1 MVLSR
6 HCNLPFHSLARSSA
20 ARVFD
25 IFFITVAIFN
35 LALAITTIRDVVSE
49 SIRQAA
55 KRRRRRAARNKL
67 RREQTRANP
76 RPHEFVYHGGGRR
89 VNANDDLHAATPSA
103 GMFTI
108 AADALRF
115 GRRRK
120 MNDDSEDDNDSYLE
134 LDPYE
139 ADRIL
144 EEDQHLIMPRVAD
157 PDLDAEYRKEVEYH
171 DRRDRIL
178 QVRAVHQNITSAC
191 LIT

>member
-1 MVLSR
+1 MMLSCR
-6 HCNLPFHSLARSSA
+6 CNVPFHSLARSSA

-55 KRRRRRAARNKL
+55 KRRRRRAVRNKL
-67 RREQTRANP
+67 RRERMRANS

-89 VNANDDLHAATPSA
+89 VNLANDDLHVAAPSA
-103 GMFTI
+103 GMFAI
-108 AADALRF
+108 VADTLRS
-115 GRRRK
+115 RRRRR

-134 LDPYE
+134 LDPHE
-139 ADRIL
+139 ADRIP
-144 EEDQHLIMPRVAD
+144 EEDQHLVMPRVAD
-157 PDLDAEYRKEVEYH
+157 PELDAEYHKEVEYH

-178 QVRAVHQNITSAC
+178 QVCCDPSKDITFQRV
-191 LIT
+191 